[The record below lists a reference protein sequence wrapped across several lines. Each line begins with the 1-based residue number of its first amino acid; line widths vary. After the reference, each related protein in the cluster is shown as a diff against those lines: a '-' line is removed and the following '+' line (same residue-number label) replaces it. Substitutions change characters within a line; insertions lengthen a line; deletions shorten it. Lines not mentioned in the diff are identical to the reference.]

1 MVTLGLKVE
10 EDDAQQHGHDP
21 AGLEG
26 CYLFSLQNDA
36 QKKAPKRGAEG
47 EGHHPGKL
55 ALPDRRIKREHPQG
69 PSHYPFEGQN

>member
-1 MVTLGLKVE
+1 MPNSMATTPPALRAVT
-10 EDDAQQHGHDP
+10 
-21 AGLEG
+21 
-26 CYLFSLQNDA
+26 FSPLQNNA

-55 ALPDRRIKREHPQG
+55 ALPDRCIKREHPQG